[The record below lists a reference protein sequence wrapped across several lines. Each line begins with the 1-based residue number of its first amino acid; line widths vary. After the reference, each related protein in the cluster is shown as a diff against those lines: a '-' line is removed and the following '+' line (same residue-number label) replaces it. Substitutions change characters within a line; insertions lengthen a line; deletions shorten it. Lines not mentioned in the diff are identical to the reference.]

1 MRHLRD
7 FLPRPPR
14 EVDKRG
20 QILLIFGFIW
30 TVIGVSVYQQPALPG
45 YGNLLFS
52 HIPLWLRAGAW
63 IVTGVVAMAYAL
75 RPRVIT
81 NDGVGFLALY
91 IMPAERAA
99 IFLWGWVESITPGGG
114 PGYGR
119 GLLAGAVYLVLVAA
133 VMVIATW
140 PDPPLNPPTEDDQ

>member
-7 FLPRPPR
+7 YLPRPPR
-14 EVDKRG
+14 EVNKRG

-45 YGNLLFS
+45 YENLLF
-52 HIPLWLRAGAW
+52 
-63 IVTGVVAMAYAL
+63 TGVVAMAYAL
-75 RPRVIT
+75 RPSSIT

-140 PDPPLNPPTEDDQ
+140 PDPPLNPPTEGDQ